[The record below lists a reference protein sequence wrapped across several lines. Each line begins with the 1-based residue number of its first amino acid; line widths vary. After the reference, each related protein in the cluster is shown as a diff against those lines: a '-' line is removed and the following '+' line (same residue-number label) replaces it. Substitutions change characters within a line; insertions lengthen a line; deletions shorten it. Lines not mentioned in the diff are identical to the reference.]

1 MNTLKFGAKVVI
13 ILVALMVL
21 LCCGLTTLL
30 TYQWLSPAARS
41 VTEKVVTVPIAQ
53 DKEEVSKPSS
63 NEEQA
68 SSVVSGSTENSERVC
83 KFMEG
88 YNADGRV
95 VPAGTKVTGPAFV
108 KPDRNTDWGLP
119 VYLGESYTTTASDE
133 VVWALDGDN
142 ACVDSQSAFF
152 SFWGKTLTK

>member
-68 SSVVSGSTENSERVC
+68 SSVSGSTEDSERVC
-83 KFMEG
+83 KFIDG
-88 YNADGRV
+88 YDTNGKV
-95 VPAGTKVTGPAFV
+95 VPAGTNVKGPAFV
-108 KPDRNTDWGLP
+108 KPDRNVDWGLP
-119 VYLGESYTTTASDE
+119 VYVGESYTTKASDE
-133 VVWALDGDN
+133 VVWLLDGDN

>member
-13 ILVALMVL
+13 ILVALLVF

-30 TYQWLSPAARS
+30 TYQWLSPARS

-68 SSVVSGSTENSERVC
+68 SSVSGSTEDSERVC

-108 KPDRNTDWGLP
+108 KPDRNVDWGLP
-119 VYLGESYTTTASDE
+119 VYVGESYTTTASDE

-142 ACVDSQSAFF
+142 ACVDSQGQFF

>member
-21 LCCGLTTLL
+21 LGCGLTTVL

-63 NEEQA
+63 DNEEQT
-68 SSVVSGSTENSERVC
+68 SSISGSTENSERVC
-83 KFMEG
+83 KFIDG
-88 YNADGRV
+88 YDANGKV
-95 VPAGTKVTGPAFV
+95 VPAGTNVKGPAFV
-108 KPDRNTDWGLP
+108 KPDRNVDWGYP
-119 VYLGESYTTTASDE
+119 VYLSESYTTKASDE
-133 VVWALDGDN
+133 VVWLLDGDN
-142 ACVDSQSAFF
+142 ACVDSQGQYF

>member
-1 MNTLKFGAKVVI
+1 MNTLKFAVKVVI
-13 ILVALMVL
+13 ILVALLVFL
-21 LCCGLTTLL
+21 GCGLTTLL
-30 TYQWLSPAARS
+30 TYQWLSPTRS

-68 SSVVSGSTENSERVC
+68 SSISGSTENSERAC

-108 KPDRNTDWGLP
+108 KPDRNVDWGLP
-119 VYLGESYTTTASDE
+119 VYMDESYTTTASDE